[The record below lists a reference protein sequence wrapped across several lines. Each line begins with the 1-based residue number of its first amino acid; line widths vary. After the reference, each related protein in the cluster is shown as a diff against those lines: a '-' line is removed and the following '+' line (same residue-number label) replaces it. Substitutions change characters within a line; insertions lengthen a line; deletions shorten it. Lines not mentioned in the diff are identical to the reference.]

1 MTQKQDGTQ
10 KLAEMNAI
18 FLGLNEKGQ
27 ESALMILKS
36 LEFAQSVMCGKKGEQ
51 SREKNITHFFYPCC
65 YILFIWLFFSPR

>member
-36 LEFAQSVMCGKKGEQ
+36 LEFAQAVLCGPGKQFEEQ
-51 SREKNITHFFYPCC
+51 QEAAG
-65 YILFIWLFFSPR
+65 

>member
-36 LEFAQSVMCGKKGEQ
+36 LEFAQSVMCGKKEEQ
-51 SREKNITHFFYPCC
+51 TQNGA
-65 YILFIWLFFSPR
+65 

>member
-1 MTQKQDGTQ
+1 MYITQSGKENAVMTQKQDGTQ

-36 LEFAQSVMCGKKGEQ
+36 LEFAQSVMCRNEKQAIEQ
-51 SREKNITHFFYPCC
+51 QGATK
-65 YILFIWLFFSPR
+65 